1 MNDFLEKLKKDFKEI
16 SDKAQAAI
24 AKLTGKQ
31 PANTAA
37 TGSSL
42 VTTAVNTNYEI
53 NLVPQVKM
61 QMIKAQKV
69 RNLVLFICILVSSI
83 AVGAVVI
90 LFGIKSGQDI
100 ALGSKDTRL
109 ELMSEKLNE
118 YGELTSLLT
127 IQNQLVAIDEI
138 VDQKTVA
145 SRVFAALGVML
156 PAGVDVVQMSEV
168 NINMSN
174 YLVRMDGRADAK
186 TDPPVDYRVLDSF
199 KKGAA
204 LTKYDYGQYVDM
216 DGNVIPAYC
225 ISETDAQ
232 GNSYKTGVNYYA
244 WWDLTIDGCAG
255 SQRGGAA
262 VEGANLYYSL
272 NAEIE
277 SGYEGQAPIYET
289 VCDEKTGKCEQ
300 KLMEGAVDVNV
311 SSGEN
316 GEGEGSEGETGENQL
331 ENAGEGEGT
340 ENEEGGENAEDSKNE
355 IIPMRVKIWRTPQ
368 FSQWYS
374 SGKMSLDG
382 AISDVE
388 HFDSQ
393 CFQYRGMSVSSK
405 DVRWTSTNDC
415 MLAPEGLEIKSSN
428 NARDE
433 SDNLVLKFSAT
444 VTLAEDYFKYQNKHM
459 IAIGPM
465 GQNVTDSYI
474 QIGNMF
480 AEEAKECAAD
490 DVECLTNSTNSGGS
504 SGSSEQSGGN
514 S

>member
-31 PANTAA
+31 PANNPA

-100 ALGSKDTRL
+100 AIGSKDTRL
-109 ELMSEKLNE
+109 ELMSQKLNE

-127 IQNQLVAIDEI
+127 IQNQLTAIDEI

-145 SRVFAALGVML
+145 SRVFAAIGVML
-156 PAGVDVVQMSEV
+156 PQGGDIVQMSEL
-168 NINMSN
+168 NINMEN

-186 TDPPVDYRVLDSF
+186 TDPPIDFRVLESF
-199 KKGAA
+199 KKGVA

-232 GNSYKTGVNYYA
+232 GNSYKTGDSYYA

-255 SQRGGAA
+255 SQRGGAT
-262 VEGANLYYSL
+262 VEGASLYYSL
-272 NAEIE
+272 NAEVE

-300 KLMEGAVDVNV
+300 KLMEGAVDTNV
-311 SSGEN
+311 DNTGGEGGDEEN
-316 GEGEGSEGETGENQL
+316 GTEDENT
-331 ENAGEGEGT
+331 ENAGEGG
-340 ENEEGGENAEDSKNE
+340 ENGGEGESTEEPKKE

-368 FSQWYS
+368 FTQWYK
-374 SGKMSLDG
+374 SGKMSVDG
-382 AISDVE
+382 AINDVE

-393 CFQYRGMSVSSK
+393 CFKYRGISTSA
-405 DVRWTSTNDC
+405 DNVRWTSTNDC
-415 MLAPEGLEIKSSN
+415 MLAPDGLEVKSSN

-444 VTLAEDYFKYQNKHM
+444 VTLSEEYFRYQNKHM

-480 AEEAKECAAD
+480 AQEAKECAAD
-490 DVECLTNSTNSGGS
+490 DVECLTNSSN
-504 SGSSEQSGGN
+504 SGGN

>member
-31 PANTAA
+31 PTNNAA

-42 VTTAVNTNYEI
+42 VTTTVNTNYEI

-127 IQNQLVAIDEI
+127 IQNQLAAIDEI

-145 SRVFAALGVML
+145 SRVFAAIGVML
-156 PAGVDVVQMSEV
+156 PPGADVVQMSEI

-186 TDPPVDYRVLDSF
+186 TDPPIDFRVLESF

-225 ISETDAQ
+225 ISESDAQ
-232 GNSYKTGVNYYA
+232 GNSYKTGDSYYA
-244 WWDLTIDGCAG
+244 WWDLTVDGCAG

-311 SSGEN
+311 SGSESGEGEGN
-316 GEGEGSEGETGENQL
+316 EGEASENQPENADDETGAEGEGSEG
-331 ENAGEGEGT
+331 T
-340 ENEEGGENAEDSKNE
+340 EEPKNE

-368 FSQWYS
+368 FTQWYK
-374 SGKMSLDG
+374 SGKMSVDG
-382 AISDVE
+382 AISGVE

-393 CFQYRGMSVSSK
+393 CFVYRGVPVNNS
-405 DVRWTSTNDC
+405 DVRWISTNDC
-415 MLAPEGLEIKSSN
+415 MLAPDGLEVKSSN

-444 VTLAEDYFKYQNKHM
+444 VTLNSEYFKYQNKHM

-490 DVECLTNSTNSGGS
+490 DVECLTNSSN
-504 SGSSEQSGGN
+504 SGGN